1 MENINTDCE
10 IIDSYFSDEAIAKI
24 IKEMEDGEARRHVE
38 NSAES
43 VMPKGAEPSGSY
55 DDRLAHAQTV
65 VEQIRQQSKQK
76 ATPKV
81 AEIAPSPKK
90 AEIKYPEL
98 PLDLSNLSH
107 EHLVSMANELA
118 CRYRREKEYWEIRD
132 EFVFVSLA
140 LNQYGLSAPAFR
152 NQPRIPHFMNKRDD
166 SHEQLLIDQIV
177 IDCHWVYC
185 SREEVAVL
193 WPELKVMFDHE
204 SPFDCIVVCT
214 QMAAKNW
221 SKEFRADELLRLS
234 NRQQH
239 QLMQIR
245 GEKLKDQYRRLTEGG
260 KQLNPEGRSTRFP
273 AQVLPIRKA
282 ITEWADRKH
291 QVRGHQDMYQALWVA
306 RELLGSD
313 APIKHIADL
322 AALQCGI
329 KPLSARTV
337 ADKLKLLD
345 TILDAAGIS

>member
-1 MENINTDCE
+1 MENTNIDIESEEYIE
-10 IIDSYFSDEAIAKI
+10 II
-24 IKEMEDGEARRHVE
+24 IKEIEEASAGWAVE
-38 NSAES
+38 NSADS
-43 VMPKGAEPSGSY
+43 KKSKCVKPSGLF
-55 DDRLAHAQTV
+55 DVQLAHAQTV

-81 AEIAPSPKK
+81 AEIAPSAKNTG
-90 AEIKYPEL
+90 IQYPVL

-107 EHLVSMANELA
+107 EHLVSKANELA
-118 CRYRREKEYWEIRD
+118 CRYRREKDYLEIRD

-140 LNQYGLSAPAFR
+140 LNQFGLLAPAFR
-152 NQPRIPHFMNKRDD
+152 DQPRIPFFQKQRDD
-166 SHEQLLIDQIV
+166 SHKQLLIDQIV

-185 SREEVAVL
+185 SREEVAAL
-193 WPELKVMFDHE
+193 WTELKAMFDHE
-204 SPFDCIVVCT
+204 SPFDCAVVC
-214 QMAAKNW
+214 QRMAAKNW

-245 GEKLKDQYRRLTEGG
+245 AEKLKDQYRLLIEGG
-260 KQLNPEGRSTRFP
+260 NQLTLEGKTIRFS

-282 ITEWADRKH
+282 ITEWADRTH

-306 RELLGSD
+306 RELLGHD
-313 APIKHIADL
+313 APIKHVADL

-329 KPLSARTV
+329 KPRSPRTV
-337 ADKLKLLD
+337 AEKLKKLD
-345 TILDAAGIS
+345 ETLVKAGIS